1 MGSKRRHFSAEFRR
15 DAVQQVNTSGR
26 PVTEV
31 AAELGVDHRTLWH
44 WVNQARIAAIDPA
57 GELTLEAIK
66 RIRELEK
73 ENALLRR
80 EIDFQKKAQAFFREL
95 DQQRENGSR

>member
-1 MGSKRRHFSAEFRR
+1 
-15 DAVQQVNTSGR
+15 
-26 PVTEV
+26 
-31 AAELGVDHRTLWH
+31 
-44 WVNQARIAAIDPA
+44 VNQARIAAIDPA
-57 GELTLEAIK
+57 GELTPEAIK